1 MPLKPKPLHIE
12 CRQCG
17 WTTIF
22 APKSDALVELPPES
36 CANCGSEDLSRSSA
50 SIVESMVV
58 AMGSLLGKN

>member
-36 CANCGSEDLSRSSA
+36 CAKCDSEDLSQSSA
-50 SIVESMVV
+50 NIVESVV
-58 AMGSLLGKN
+58 AAMGSLFERN

>member
-22 APKSDALVELPPES
+22 APKSDALLELPPET
-36 CANCGSEDLSRSSA
+36 CAKCESEDLNRTSA
-50 SIVESMVV
+50 NIAKSVV
-58 AMGSLLGKN
+58 AAMRSLFGKN

>member
-1 MPLKPKPLHIE
+1 MPLKPQPLHIE

-36 CANCGSEDLSRSSA
+36 CAKCGSEELSRSSA
-50 SIVESMVV
+50 SIVESVF
-58 AMGSLLGKN
+58 AATGSLFGKH